1 MERNGI
7 ERSHGEALD
16 CQTIGYIS
24 VHGSTYSKYDAHIH
38 SHMTQT
44 HTHTHRGKYSCSTAH
59 FTFYVTFVLSFC
71 WWCCASIELPTRTA
85 GGRGRKEKEEG
96 LGGCGW
102 QSVGYGLIN
111 LKLVFPPLTCI
122 LICRVASLCFS
133 AASTSISASAPC
145 LHHLPFA
152 TCHSPLCSCA
162 IIETSRINCA
172 CYVPPPVRSTLF
184 SIYLQYIIAFNA
196 HTQCSPKVRS
206 LTRTA

>member
-44 HTHTHRGKYSCSTAH
+44 HTHTQQGKIFMFDGA
-59 FTFYVTFVLSFC
+59 FYVLRDFRFVLLLMMLRLNWITDQDC
-71 WWCCASIELPTRTA
+71 RGQREER
-85 GGRGRKEKEEG
+85 GG
-96 LGGCGW
+96 GGDRWLRVAISGIW
-102 QSVGYGLIN
+102 IN
-111 LKLVFPPLTCI
+111 KFKTCI
-122 LICRVASLCFS
+122 SPFDLHSHLSRRIALLFCRIHFHFRFRPLPAS
-133 AASTSISASAPC
+133 
-145 LHHLPFA
+145 FA

-162 IIETSRINCA
+162 IIETSRINWA